1 MLDIAEEVFTAISQC
16 LLQRNFTVQQ
26 TFGGDD
32 VIHMLE
38 EFDGEQNV
46 AVLTADDFLTRCSEI
61 GLKDLSNLEIACILR
76 VIGKPELSNA
86 IRLSELE
93 ALMENFTPKPD
104 MIPPHEQ
111 HV

>member
-1 MLDIAEEVFTAISQC
+1 MD
-16 LLQRNFTVQQ
+16 Q
-26 TFGGDD
+26 TFGGED
-32 VIHMLE
+32 VVHILP

-76 VIGKPELSNA
+76 VIGKPDLSNA
-86 IRLSELE
+86 IKLSELE

-104 MIPPHEQ
+104 MIPPPE
-111 HV
+111 